1 MQRSRFLALIL
12 VLTGLTASTS
22 PVTAQAGGAAAP
34 AAAPDS
40 GRRFD
45 PISRLLAKRAELKLT
60 DEQAARLEAIRAKYL
75 EKHQAHIE
83 DLRRSREAR
92 AALRAG
98 MDSTRT
104 EVMAVLTPEQQKQ
117 VGEMRRKW
125 WKEHARHHHGEG
137 HGERHGKH
145 DDHEDDDRDT

>member
-12 VLTGLTASTS
+12 LLTGLSASSSTAMVQT
-22 PVTAQAGGAAAP
+22 GAP
-34 AAAPDS
+34 APATAPDS
-40 GRRFD
+40 GRRTLD
-45 PISRLLAKRAELKLT
+45 PVGRLLEKRDELKLT
-60 DEQAARLEAIRAKYL
+60 DTQAARLEAIRAKYL

-117 VGEMRRKW
+117 VGAMRKKW
-125 WKEHARHHHGEG
+125 WKEHARHHHGER
-137 HGERHGKH
+137 HGERDGKH
-145 DDHEDDDRDT
+145 DDHEDDDHDT

>member
-1 MQRSRFLALIL
+1 MQRSRFLTLSL
-12 VLTGLTASTS
+12 MLTGLSASTS
-22 PVTAQAGGAAAP
+22 IAMAQTEAPAP

-40 GRRFD
+40 GRRTFD
-45 PISRLLAKRAELKLT
+45 PVGRLLEKRDELKLT
-60 DEQAARLEAIRAKYL
+60 DAQAARLEAIRAKYL

-104 EVMAVLTPEQQKQ
+104 EIMAVLTPEQQKQ

-125 WKEHARHHHGEG
+125 WKQHARHHHR
-137 HGERHGKH
+137 ERHGHGDH
-145 DDHEDDDRDT
+145 DDDDS